1 MGATDFFTTASGKNI
16 REAYSKAVQNA
27 IDEDGNDPYN
37 GTISTTCSVKD
48 VTAEYHKSKMELE
61 EFMNEYLNKKGIKR
75 DCYAIC
81 LNPPVENTNKTKTVV
96 KNKTHKGARKWET
109 VYDVTDYRGQIYA
122 TRLLKEEAVTD
133 ARKMTEKTGDKTY
146 IRLRKRLVGSDY
158 CVAEIEYKKSD
169 KERLGRWKFFGY
181 AAC

>member
-1 MGATDFFTTASGKNI
+1 MGATDFFVTSSGKNLS
-16 REAYSKAVQNA
+16 EAYSKAVQNA
-27 IDEDGNDPYN
+27 IDEDGNEPYN

-48 VTAEYHKSKMELE
+48 VTAEFNKSKMELH
-61 EFMNEYLNKKGIKR
+61 EFINEYLDKKAIKR

-96 KNKTHKGARKWET
+96 KNKPYKGTRKWET
-109 VYDVTDYRGQIYA
+109 VYDVTDYSGQIYS
-122 TRLLKEEAVTD
+122 TKLLKEEAVTE
-133 ARKMTEKTGDKTY
+133 ARKRTEKTGEKTY
-146 IRLRKRLVGSDY
+146 IRLRKRLVGSDS

-169 KERLGRWKFFGY
+169 KERPGRWKFFGY

>member
-16 REAYSKAVQNA
+16 KEAYSKAVEYA
-27 IDEDGNDPYN
+27 IDEYGNDSYN
-37 GTISTTCSVKD
+37 GTISTTISVKD

-61 EFMNEYLNKKGIKR
+61 EFMNEYLNKKGTKR

-81 LNPPVENTNKTKTVV
+81 LNPPIENNNKTKTVV
-96 KNKTHKGARKWET
+96 KNKPYKGTRKWET
-109 VYDVTDYRGQIYA
+109 VYDVTDYSGEIF
-122 TRLLKEEAVTD
+122 TTKLLKEEAIVE
-133 ARKMTEKTGDKTY
+133 ARKRTEKTGDKTY

-169 KERLGRWKFFGY
+169 KERPGRWKFFGY